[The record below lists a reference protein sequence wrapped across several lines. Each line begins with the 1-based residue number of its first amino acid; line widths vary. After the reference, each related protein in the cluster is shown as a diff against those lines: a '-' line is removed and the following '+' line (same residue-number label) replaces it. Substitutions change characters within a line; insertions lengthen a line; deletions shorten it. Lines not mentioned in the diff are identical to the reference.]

1 MQLQLQ
7 WRRNSPVSAT
17 SEPLCWRRWKA
28 PDPTL
33 QLTHCTATSCISH
46 HIIWKQSTPL
56 QLKLLRWY
64 LYYWSICNW
73 GHPGHLLP
81 WFTFQLVLLTNYT
94 SFICFFYS
102 ISFSLCAFYFALCA
116 LCNKR
121 HLTWVPGVALC
132 QLWNILAA
140 AAAILAYFTWL
151 ERPNSSNSLPP
162 TTGKFGR
169 NSLLR
174 TIFKFLRLLSSAGRN
189 TQWWPQHQPLVSRE
203 FCFSQIAL
211 KIY

>member
-1 MQLQLQ
+1 MKTF
-7 WRRNSPVSAT
+7 STFAT
-17 SEPLCWRRWKA
+17 
-28 PDPTL
+28 
-33 QLTHCTATSCISH
+33 QTSTSLRI
-46 HIIWKQSTPL
+46 
-56 QLKLLRWY
+56 KLLRWY
-64 LYYWSICNW
+64 LHCKWR
-73 GHPGHLLP
+73 HPGHLLP

-140 AAAILAYFTWL
+140 AAAILTCLLSWL

-174 TIFKFLRLLSSAGRN
+174 TIFKFLRLLSSTGRN

-203 FCFSQIAL
+203 FCFSQMLLNIF
-211 KIY
+211 